1 MGRTGWDGR
10 PRVPGVPPTATLL
23 VFAAASVAVVVVPGP
38 NVLFVLAR
46 GIGGGRRAA
55 VVSVFGVETAT
66 LCFVAAAAFGLT
78 AVLVSS
84 ALAFAT
90 VRYAGAAYLIYLGIR
105 ALLDRTGVDPAAP
118 GPRAGHGRTFRQ
130 AFTVGIANP
139 KVALFF
145 LAFLPQFVDPDAG
158 SATTQVLVLGLVFLV
173 VATVLDLGWAL
184 LAGLLAGWLRRHPAL
199 LGRQRFVTGPVY
211 LGLGAYAAV
220 SGGRS
225 D

>member
-1 MGRTGWDGR
+1 MPST
-10 PRVPGVPPTATLL
+10 VTLL
-23 VFAAASVAVVVVPGP
+23 LFAAASVAVVAVPGP

-46 GIGGGRRAA
+46 GISGGRRAA
-55 VVSVFGVETAT
+55 VVSVLGVETAT

-78 AVLVSS
+78 AVLASS
-84 ALAFAT
+84 ALAFAV
-90 VRYAGAAYLIYLGIR
+90 VRYAGAGYLVYLGIR
-105 ALLDRTGVDPAAP
+105 ALADRRGIRPAAP
-118 GPRAGHGRTFRQ
+118 VRDGRVFRQ

-145 LAFLPQFVDPDAG
+145 VAFLPQFVSPAAG
-158 SATTQVLVLGLVFLV
+158 SATGQVLVLGLVFLA

-199 LGRQRFVTGPVY
+199 LRRQRFVTGPVY
-211 LGLGAYAAV
+211 LGLGAYAVVA
-220 SGGRS
+220 GGRA